1 MSPNTPSWVPK
12 STARRAHA
20 GCVASL
26 EQYSIRWQ
34 AGWPVVQSPR
44 DTPLTSHPTSRP
56 RGVRRRR
63 RRSRHF
69 YVTITRSCEYQCKKA
84 NVWPRYLESTSCQCW
99 DPLITHSYKSDKCQ
113 VPVQW
118 GQEVFTPGN
127 AWHTTRN
134 PSQVSGA
141 RAVDVPEGIPI
152 QPALPDTPRGNQA
165 TDESE
170 PRCFDQRVDL
180 SLETQFM

>member
-118 GQEVFTPGN
+118 GLESP
-127 AWHTTRN
+127 
-134 PSQVSGA
+134 
-141 RAVDVPEGIPI
+141 
-152 QPALPDTPRGNQA
+152 PAMPDTPQGTPVKCQ
-165 TDESE
+165 E
-170 PRCFDQRVDL
+170 PGLWMCQKVYRYSRHCLTHHEETRQRMKASRDVL
-180 SLETQFM
+180 TSGWT

>member
-118 GQEVFTPGN
+118 GLESP
-127 AWHTTRN
+127 
-134 PSQVSGA
+134 
-141 RAVDVPEGIPI
+141 
-152 QPALPDTPRGNQA
+152 PAMPDTPQGTPVKCQ
-165 TDESE
+165 E
-170 PRCFDQRVDL
+170 PGLWMCQKGYRYSRHCLTHHEETRQRMKASRDVL
-180 SLETQFM
+180 TSGWT